1 MLKKWLSEVKW
12 FRRPTFNCGYGYG
25 TWMLQD
31 DMGLPLFC
39 SKELSLLHEKY
50 RVKPRDRES
59 KNVPNRSKVKVFI

>member
-31 DMGLPLFC
+31 DRTAFILQQRIKFAA
-39 SKELSLLHEKY
+39 
-50 RVKPRDRES
+50 REVQS
-59 KNVPNRSKVKVFI
+59 EAKRSRKQKRTE